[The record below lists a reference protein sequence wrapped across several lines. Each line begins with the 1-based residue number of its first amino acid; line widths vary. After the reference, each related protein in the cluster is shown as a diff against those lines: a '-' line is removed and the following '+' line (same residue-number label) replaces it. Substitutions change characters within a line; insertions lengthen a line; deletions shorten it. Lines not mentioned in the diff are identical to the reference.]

1 MTETNKKHLLFL
13 IRKLQERAEEA
24 STLAKTFSDPEA
36 RRMMSEVAELYE
48 KLAQR
53 MRLEL

>member
-1 MTETNKKHLLFL
+1 MTGTNKDHLLAL

-24 STLAKTFSDPEA
+24 STLAETFSDPEA
-36 RRMMSEVAELYE
+36 RRMMFDVAELYE